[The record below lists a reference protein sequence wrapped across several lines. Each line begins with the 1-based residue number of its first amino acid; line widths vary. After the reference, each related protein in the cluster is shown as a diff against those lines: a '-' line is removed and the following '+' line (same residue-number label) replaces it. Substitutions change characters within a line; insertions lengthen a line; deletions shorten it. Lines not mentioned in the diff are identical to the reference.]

1 MEVRRVHVKEVA
13 AAAVLA
19 AVCLAAAFA
28 PGQQL
33 LAPGPPPPP
42 PLSPAVTPPTQD
54 LPAVQETLQDA
65 WRAALDSDQQIASS
79 QCSLLSARSSFEA
92 ARAEQFPSLN
102 LGADYFALSQQPGF
116 RLNLSPLPATQMSFI
131 ERDSGGFHGFVTQP
145 IFTSGQISSGIRAA
159 GAAVDANQADV
170 DRTRLDVKMRVAEI
184 YVSVLRAARLVEV
197 ADSKVASLASHRQV
211 VNDHFVAGVVP
222 KNDLPPPRSPWPTPA
237 NNGWKPATATK

>member
-116 RLNLSPLPATQMSFI
+116 RLNLPPLPATQMSFI
-131 ERDSGGFHGFVTQP
+131 SAT
-145 IFTSGQISSGIRAA
+145 
-159 GAAVDANQADV
+159 AAVS
-170 DRTRLDVKMRVAEI
+170 T
-184 YVSVLRAARLVEV
+184 
-197 ADSKVASLASHRQV
+197 AS
-211 VNDHFVAGVVP
+211 
-222 KNDLPPPRSPWPTPA
+222 
-237 NNGWKPATATK
+237 